1 MKQLS
6 QKRSENKLPKQLKKE
21 REKINKSAQTVIDR
35 KTGEAYDPKAR
46 FDEMMQ
52 KDEIQAVFKR
62 MVGK

>member
-6 QKRSENKLPKQLKKE
+6 QKRSENKLLKQLKKE
-21 REKINKSAQTVIDR
+21 REKINKQAQTVKDR
-35 KTGEAYDPKAR
+35 KTGEEYDPKAR

-62 MVGK
+62 LSVK